1 MCFNV
6 SQCNII
12 YVVNT
17 DSMNVSDM
25 SHMLNKHSITKI
37 ESIKYLGVIID
48 SNLKWRTLINASG
61 SKVMRTFEL
70 L

>member
-1 MCFNV
+1 M
-6 SQCNII
+6 